1 MEGPREGLPP
11 EDPRWDGV
19 NRLFLANI
27 PPRVTRQEF
36 LDFILSIGAPEPQRL
51 RYPVFSNGKS
61 RGFAWANFLIADEAL
76 NFVRAVH
83 DRHLPNFTGRKALA
97 CLPYNKTLGLASKEK
112 NPSLEEPRMR
122 TTTATTGL
130 DDVAPDMPLSDIPI
144 SRLAYPIPGRPIKS
158 RNKIPLEYRADS
170 GASASS
176 GYRQPGEGEE
186 QAFMYQ

>member
-11 EDPRWDGV
+11 EDPRWHGV

-36 LDFILSIGAPEPQRL
+36 LDFVLSMGAPEPQRL

-61 RGFAWANFLIADEAL
+61 RGFAWANFLTADEAL

-83 DRHLPNFTGRKALA
+83 DRHLPHFTSRKALA

-112 NPSLEEPRMR
+112 SPSFEDPTIS
-122 TTTATTGL
+122 TTTTTGL
-130 DDVAPDMPLSDIPI
+130 DDVAADMPLSDIPI
-144 SRLAYPIPGRPIKS
+144 SRLAYPIPGRPVK
-158 RNKIPLEYRADS
+158 
-170 GASASS
+170 S
-176 GYRQPGEGEE
+176 GYRAEGEAGPE
-186 QAFMYQ
+186 GQAFMYQ